1 MVKRRKRGCTSSL
14 GFQPLRSIMSFT
26 DEVVWSSRANLNAPL
41 CFLVLCSHSDKN
53 SRRVSVRLFA
63 SMAGMYAGSNV
74 KHRLLAL
81 KSLSVK
87 LGHFKSMDRPNHR
100 SCGTF

>member
-1 MVKRRKRGCTSSL
+1 MEKRRKRGCTSSL

-53 SRRVSVRLFA
+53 SRRVSVRLSA
-63 SMAGMYAGSNV
+63 EYGGNV
-74 KHRLLAL
+74 CGFKRETSAPCIK
-81 KSLSVK
+81 KSQCK
-87 LGHFKSMDRPNHR
+87 A
-100 SCGTF
+100 GTF